1 MKKIL
6 TILSL
11 LCISLV
17 ACGDKD
23 EDTKPAENQDENQ
36 KDNPQNNDN
45 PQNAENPENQNTEPN
60 AANGKT
66 LLVYYSYTGNVK
78 SIANEFLK
86 TVDAD
91 VLEVLPAQEGLKYEA
106 DNYAIGS
113 ALIKAIRDNPDKAES
128 YPEIKPYKI
137 DLEQYS
143 NIVIATPLWWRNMAA
158 PMQTFLFQEGNK
170 LTNKNI
176 MLIVSSASSGISS
189 VIDDAKRLVNKKNL
203 TGEALWI
210 NNSNRSEMS
219 TLLTQWIENQ
229 KFASKMTQKLIIT
242 VSGKSLEADFADNSS
257 AKALADALAKSSITY
272 QADDYGN
279 FEKVGDLGQ
288 SFPKNDEN
296 ITTEPG
302 DIILYQGNKL
312 CIYYAQNTWSF
323 TRIAKIKGISKDE
336 LKEFLGEGEIT
347 VTLSVEK

>member
-23 EDTKPAENQDENQ
+23 DDTKPAENQE
-36 KDNPQNNDN
+36 
-45 PQNAENPENQNTEPN
+45 ENQNTEPN

-128 YPEIKPYKI
+128 YPEIKTYKI
-137 DLEQYS
+137 
-143 NIVIATPLWWRNMAA
+143 
-158 PMQTFLFQEGNK
+158 G
-170 LTNKNI
+170 
-176 MLIVSSASSGISS
+176 
-189 VIDDAKRLVNKKNL
+189 
-203 TGEALWI
+203 
-210 NNSNRSEMS
+210 
-219 TLLTQWIENQ
+219 
-229 KFASKMTQKLIIT
+229 
-242 VSGKSLEADFADNSS
+242 
-257 AKALADALAKSSITY
+257 
-272 QADDYGN
+272 
-279 FEKVGDLGQ
+279 
-288 SFPKNDEN
+288 
-296 ITTEPG
+296 
-302 DIILYQGNKL
+302 
-312 CIYYAQNTWSF
+312 
-323 TRIAKIKGISKDE
+323 
-336 LKEFLGEGEIT
+336 
-347 VTLSVEK
+347 

>member
-23 EDTKPAENQDENQ
+23 DDTKPAENQEENQ
-36 KDNPQNNDN
+36 KDNSQNNDN

-78 SIANEFLK
+78 SIANDFLK

-128 YPEIKPYKI
+128 YPEIKSYKI

-143 NIVIATPLWWRNMAA
+143 NIVIATPLWWSNMAA

-257 AKALADALAKSSITY
+257 AKALADVLAKSAITY

-302 DIILYQGNKL
+302 DIILYQGHNL

-323 TRIAKIKGISKDE
+323 TRIAKIKGVSKDE